1 MKEGATRL
9 RLAGLSD
16 TSALAELYRQRCNES
31 GAIEQWLEQGGVLL
45 LEAAN
50 GKLLGALRWRYGD
63 GGWWLEQPLTP
74 ADSSQDDIKRW
85 LLTKVEALAI
95 VHNIPALYLEPPE
108 DAEDARTYA
117 RLGYLPITGGR
128 LGKQVGGTW
137 QVKR

>member
-1 MKEGATRL
+1 MTATTTRL
-9 RLAGLSD
+9 RVAGLSD
-16 TSALAELYRQRCNES
+16 TSALVKLYDETLLGMQ
-31 GAIEQWLEQGGVLL
+31 QWLEHGGALL
-45 LEAAN
+45 LEAAT
-50 GKLLGALRWRYGD
+50 GELLGALRWRYGD
-63 GGWWLEQPLTP
+63 GCWWLEHPLAQPGSP
-74 ADSSQDDIKRW
+74 QGDVKRW

-95 VHNIPALYLEPPE
+95 VHNIPALYLEPPG